1 MINANDQ
8 RDTFTVISKLE
19 IPSKQ
24 PIYSRLVETNIQE
37 KLSASEQIVWLA
49 YFLQLILDY
58 QLFHIF
64 DTIPSSTEAFTVS
77 RKWR

>member
-8 RDTFTVISKLE
+8 RDTSTVISKLE

-37 KLSASEQIVWLA
+37 KWSASEQIVWLA

-64 DTIPSSTEAFTVS
+64 DTIPSSTEALTVS